1 MKRGECRIRSAARP
15 LVFFLLLCAPGLL
28 AATLPDLFQKVKLRV
43 AAGDY
48 AGGLQTLAE
57 LDAEAAKPENAPARQ
72 ALRPAAAFY
81 RGVCLAA
88 TGKAE
93 EARDQFA
100 VYLAAN
106 PDKKLE
112 RNAYPKPVLE
122 AFEQARKSSR
132 AAVSEEISSLAAAYR
147 QMNFPRADMAPP
159 GPDWANGPVKY
170 LLTPEEA
177 RTYSRIAGDAERAEF
192 VARFWGAGDPAS
204 PAGEKLR
211 REFERRAAFAD
222 EHLSEGTTR
231 GSLTERGMVF
241 LLMGPPSGVV
251 RRPISASEDAPS
263 TLTMNSAQNP
273 PPRAPIGLS
282 PSDQPS
288 NWREVWRYKR
298 DLLPVEAPYQ
308 QVDFAFQ
315 TRVDYGTH
323 VLQREAAVLR
333 TLDLARTRWR
343 SGDFKLPEGDA
354 RK

>member
-1 MKRGECRIRSAARP
+1 MKRGGRRIRSAVRS
-15 LVFFLLLCAPGLL
+15 LVPCLLVCAPVLL
-28 AATLPDLFQKVKLRV
+28 AASLPELFQKVKLRV

-57 LDAEAAKPENAPARQ
+57 LDAEATKPENA

-93 EARDQFA
+93 AARAQFA

-106 PDKKLE
+106 PDKTLE
-112 RNAYPKPVLE
+112 RNAYPKPVLV
-122 AFEQARKSSR
+122 AFEEARQSSR
-132 AAVSEEISSLAAAYR
+132 SAVSEEISSLAAAYR
-147 QMNFPRADMAPP
+147 QMDFPRAEAPPP
-159 GPDWANGPVKY
+159 GPDWANGPATY
-170 LLTPEEA
+170 LLTTEEA
-177 RTYSRIAGDAERAEF
+177 QRYSRIAGDAERAEF
-192 VARFWGAGDPAS
+192 VARFWGAGDPSS

-222 EHLSEGTTR
+222 EHLSEGTSR

-251 RRPISASEDAPS
+251 RRPISAAEDSPS
-263 TLTMNSAQNP
+263 MLTLNSAQNP
-273 PPRAPIGLS
+273 APRAPTGLS

-288 NWREVWRYKR
+288 NWKEVWRYRR

-323 VLQREAAVLR
+323 VLQRDAAVLR
-333 TLDLARTRWR
+333 MLDIAR
-343 SGDFKLPEGDA
+343 SK
-354 RK
+354 

>member
-1 MKRGECRIRSAARP
+1 MKRGEPRFRSAVPP
-15 LVFFLLLCAPGLL
+15 LVFCLLVCTPALF

-48 AGGLQTLAE
+48 TGGLQTLAE
-57 LDAEAAKPENAPARQ
+57 LDAEAAKPENSSALP

-93 EARDQFA
+93 EARAQFA

-106 PDKKLE
+106 PDKTLE
-112 RNAYPKPVLE
+112 RNTYPKSVIE

-132 AAVSEEISSLAAAYR
+132 SAASEETSSLAAAYR
-147 QMNFPRADMAPP
+147 QMNFPRADAAPP

-170 LLTPEEA
+170 LLTPEET

-204 PAGEKLR
+204 TAGEKLR

-231 GSLTERGMVF
+231 GSLTDRGMVF
-241 LLMGPPSGVV
+241 ILIGPPSGVI

-263 TLTMNSAQNP
+263 ALTMNSAQNP
-273 PPRAPIGLS
+273 APRAPIGLS

-288 NWREVWRYKR
+288 NWREVWRYRR

-308 QVDFAFQ
+308 QVDFPFQ
-315 TRVDYGTH
+315 TRVDYGKN

-333 TLDLARTRWR
+333 VLDIARSKWR
-343 SGDFKLPEGDA
+343 SGDFRLPEGDA